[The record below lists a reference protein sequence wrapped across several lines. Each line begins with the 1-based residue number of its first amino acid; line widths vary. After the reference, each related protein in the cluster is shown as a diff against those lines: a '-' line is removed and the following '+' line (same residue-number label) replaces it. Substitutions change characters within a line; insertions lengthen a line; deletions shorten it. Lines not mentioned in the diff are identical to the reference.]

1 MNKKIAIAALVGL
14 ALGIV
19 PFAVNAQTSTKPA
32 ATMTKSATKIA
43 TKPAEKMI
51 APVNV
56 NNATAAQLETLPNVG
71 PKIAADIIKNRPYKD
86 GKELQAKVKG
96 IGPKTWAKIEKYVLF
111 K

>member
-14 ALGIV
+14 ALGVV
-19 PFAVNAQTSTKPA
+19 PFAAHAQTSTKPA
-32 ATMTKSATKIA
+32 ATMTKPA

-56 NNATAAQLETLPNVG
+56 NKATAAQLETLPNVG

-86 GKELQAKVKG
+86 GKELQTKVKG
-96 IGPKTWAKIEKYVLF
+96 IGSKTWAKIEKYVLF

>member
-1 MNKKIAIAALVGL
+1 MNKTTIAALVGL
-14 ALGIV
+14 ALGIM
-19 PFAVNAQTSTKPA
+19 PLAAQAQKATDTKPA
-32 ATMTKSATKIA
+32 AVMTKT
-43 TKPAEKMI
+43 AEKMI
-51 APVNV
+51 SPVNV
-56 NNATAAQLETLPNVG
+56 NKASAAQLETLPNVG

>member
-1 MNKKIAIAALVGL
+1 MNKKTAIAALVGL
-14 ALGIV
+14 ALGIL
-19 PFAVNAQTSTKPA
+19 PIAAHAQKVTDTKPA
-32 ATMTKSATKIA
+32 AVMTKA
-43 TKPAEKMI
+43 AEKMI
-51 APVNV
+51 APVNI
-56 NNATAAQLETLPNVG
+56 NKATATQLETLPNVG

>member
-14 ALGIV
+14 ALGVV
-19 PFAVNAQTSTKPA
+19 PFAAHAQTSTKPA
-32 ATMTKSATKIA
+32 ATMIA
-43 TKPAEKMI
+43 SKPAEKMI

-56 NNATAAQLETLPNVG
+56 NKASAAQLETLPNVG

-86 GKELQAKVKG
+86 GKELQTKVKG
-96 IGPKTWAKIEKYVLF
+96 IGTKTWAKIEKYVLF

>member
-1 MNKKIAIAALVGL
+1 MNKKTAIAALVGL
-14 ALGIV
+14 ALGIM
-19 PFAVNAQTSTKPA
+19 PFAAHAQKTSSTTPA
-32 ATMTKSATKIA
+32 AVMTRATD
-43 TKPAEKMI
+43 KMI

-56 NNATAAQLETLPNVG
+56 NKATAMQLETLPNVG

-86 GKELQAKVKG
+86 GKDLQAKVKG